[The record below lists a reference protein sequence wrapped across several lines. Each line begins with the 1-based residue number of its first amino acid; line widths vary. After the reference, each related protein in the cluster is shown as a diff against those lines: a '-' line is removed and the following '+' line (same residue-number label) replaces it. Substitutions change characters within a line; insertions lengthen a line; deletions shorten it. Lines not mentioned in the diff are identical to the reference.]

1 MALFSLV
8 EQNYFSI
15 KFGDGTNNEKL
26 TQFFE
31 DIQIGEKTKANY
43 SLRHSNAE
51 RFLNVD

>member
-15 KFGDGTNNEKL
+15 KFGDRTNTKEL

-31 DIQIGEKTKANY
+31 DIQIGEKTEADN

-51 RFLNVD
+51 QCLNVD